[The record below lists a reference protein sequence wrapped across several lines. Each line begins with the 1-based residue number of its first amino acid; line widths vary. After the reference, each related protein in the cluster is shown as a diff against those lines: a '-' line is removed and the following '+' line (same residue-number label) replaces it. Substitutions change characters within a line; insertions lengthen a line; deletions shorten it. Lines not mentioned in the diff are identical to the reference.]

1 MITLLTVINIY
12 KISMHNNDT
21 TIVETA
27 CEYSLKYDE
36 KTEGLRDKTVPE
48 LVKEY
53 GPKIKC
59 PCMDRTYPV
68 NSQSIK
74 NHFNSQK
81 HKNWVIKSQ
90 KEHIENYGHCCAPQ
104 DIVNIQSKELR
115 NLKCFIHDLT
125 NKNNTLAQENAK
137 LEETNKT
144 LQDKLEVLKNKI
156 THLEEEQEKY
166 VDCD

>member
-1 MITLLTVINIY
+1 MITLLIVINIY
-12 KISMHNNDT
+12 KIIMHNNET

-27 CEYSLKYDE
+27 CEYALKYDE
-36 KTEGLRDKTVPE
+36 TTEGLRDKTVPE

-53 GPKIKC
+53 GPKIRC

-74 NHFNSQK
+74 NHFGCQK

-90 KEHIENYGHCCAPQ
+90 KEHIEIYGHCCSPQ
-104 DIVNIQSKELR
+104 DIVNSQNKELR
-115 NLKCFIHDLT
+115 NLKCNVNDLT
-125 NKNNTLAQENAK
+125 NKNKALLQENMK

-144 LQDKLEVLKNKI
+144 FQDKIELLMNKI
-156 THLEEEQEKY
+156 RQLEEEEKF

>member
-1 MITLLTVINIY
+1 MICETIMICDNET
-12 KISMHNNDT
+12 K

-27 CEYSLKYDE
+27 SEYTLKYDE
-36 KTEGLRDKTVPE
+36 NTEGLRDKTVPE
-48 LVKEY
+48 LVKEH
-53 GPKIKC
+53 GQKFRC
-59 PCMDRTYPV
+59 PCMDRIYPV
-68 NSQSIK
+68 NSQSVK
-74 NHFNSQK
+74 NHFGCQK

-90 KEHIENYGHCCAPQ
+90 KEHIEMYGHCCSPQ

-115 NLKCFIHDLT
+115 NLKRFIHDLT

-156 THLEEEQEKY
+156 TQLEEEQEKF